1 MKWQALYLFGKL
13 DEKKAAELEKIST
26 TKRFKKGSF
35 IFMEGETPKELY
47 AVESGVVRIYKVDDK
62 GTEITLS
69 HFGPGSMVAEM
80 ASLEKMPFPASAV
93 AETDVELVAI
103 ALDPFE
109 ERFLSDPQFARAI
122 IRSLNFKVKSLE
134 RALSRAITPSAMQR
148 TIMFIRENRELFTTL
163 KQREIAS
170 LLGLAPE
177 TLSRVLRKLK
187 DDGVVTRTNS
197 NFVIL
202 DEDKLE
208 FLCES

>member
-1 MKWQALYLFGKL
+1 MKWQSLYLFGKL
-13 DEKKAAELEKIST
+13 DEQKALELDKIST
-26 TKRFKKGSF
+26 VRRFKKGSF
-35 IFMEGETPKELY
+35 VFMEGETPKELY
-47 AVESGVVRIYKVDDK
+47 AVISGVVRIYKVDDK

-93 AETDVELVAI
+93 AETEVELVAI

-109 ERFLSDPQFARAI
+109 KDFLSDPQFARAI
-122 IRSLNFKVKSLE
+122 IRSLSFKVKSLE

-148 TIMFIRENRELFTTL
+148 TVMFIRENKELFTTL

-187 DDGVVTRTNS
+187 DEGIVDRAKS
-197 NFVIL
+197 NFVIMN
-202 DEDKLE
+202 EEKLE
-208 FLCES
+208 FLSQM